1 MLDFLT
7 AGENLPFSAAL
18 GVVLVL
24 ALVQVFGLADA
35 LEGDAD
41 ADIDLDSGLL
51 SLVGFGRVPF
61 MVWLTVLLSVFG
73 ILGLCAQEL
82 LAGLTGTAWT
92 PWLVGPATGLAAL
105 PLTGGLSRPLARL
118 LPRDETSAID
128 RSALVGRE
136 GEIVVGTARP
146 GSPRG
151 RRSSTISG
159 RSTTSCS
166 NPTTPGRRSSPAS
179 ASSSCGARATC
190 SRPLPAA
197 TTTCPGWG
205 ERRVGCYLQST
216 RNNPV
221 FLGSI
226 SRFRYVS
233 RNGNNELSERGE
245 GLSAALFPGVWTMCI
260 AFEGA

>member
-1 MLDFLT
+1 MPDFLT

-51 SLVGFGRVPF
+51 SLVGLGRVPF

-82 LAGLTGTAWT
+82 LAGLTGGAWT
-92 PWLVGPATGLAAL
+92 PWLVGPVTGIAAL

-128 RSALVGRE
+128 RSSLVGRE

-146 GSPRG
+146 GSP
-151 RRSSTISG
+151 
-159 RSTTSCS
+159 
-166 NPTTPGRRSSPAS
+166 
-179 ASSSCGARATC
+179 ARAKVLDHFGQVHHVMLEPDNAGQTFV
-190 SRPLPAA
+190 
-197 TTTCPGWG
+197 TG
-205 ERRVGCYLQST
+205 ERVLIVRREGDLFKAIARGDHYLP
-216 RNNPV
+216 R
-221 FLGSI
+221 LG
-226 SRFRYVS
+226 
-233 RNGNNELSERGE
+233 
-245 GLSAALFPGVWTMCI
+245 
-260 AFEGA
+260 